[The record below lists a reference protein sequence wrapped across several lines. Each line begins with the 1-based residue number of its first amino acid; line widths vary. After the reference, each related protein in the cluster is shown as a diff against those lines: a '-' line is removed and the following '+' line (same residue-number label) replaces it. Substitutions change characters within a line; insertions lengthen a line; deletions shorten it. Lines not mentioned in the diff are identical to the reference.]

1 VAEEKAHSLSNSSA
15 EGARWLVVFDMERR
29 EQFEEI
35 SLLWA
40 WSTELCLTVIGSSH
54 VRSPLSVRMQVAALR
69 HTEVVRELT
78 ALWAAV
84 SSAAKLVLGHSP
96 GETSQ
101 VEVMSELTT
110 KFHKLEELCSWLQGP
125 GAYICSLLLGSSP
138 DQA

>member
-1 VAEEKAHSLSNSSA
+1 
-15 EGARWLVVFDMERR
+15 
-29 EQFEEI
+29 
-35 SLLWA
+35 
-40 WSTELCLTVIGSSH
+40 
-54 VRSPLSVRMQVAALR
+54 VRMQVATLR

-84 SSAAKLVLGHSP
+84 SSAAELVLGRSP

-101 VEVMSELTT
+101 VEVVSELTT

-125 GAYICSLLLGSSP
+125 GAYIYSLLLGSSP